1 MAEYVVEMR
10 NITKQF
16 PRVLANDNV
25 TFRVKPG
32 EIHALVGE
40 NGAGKST
47 LMNMLYGLLRP
58 TSGTILINGREVDF
72 QGPGD
77 AIAQGIGMVHQHFM
91 LIPPL
96 TVAENVIL
104 GQEPSKRGF
113 VDVTQANKIVR
124 ELSEQYGLKVDPT
137 AKVETL
143 TVGIEQRV
151 EIIKVLYRKAEIL
164 ILDEPTAVLTP
175 QEVEELF
182 DILHSLKDQGKTI
195 IIITHKLQEVM
206 AVSDNV
212 TVMRRGKVVGCVPT
226 AETSKEEL
234 ATMMVGREV
243 LLRVE
248 REEAR
253 PGQEIFKAERIRAL
267 NNKRLPVLHDVSFSV
282 RTGEILGLAGV
293 EGNGQSELIE
303 VLTGLRKA
311 EEGRMYLDDMEI
323 TNLPPQ
329 VIKEQGMGHIPED
342 RHRRGVILEYTVAQN
357 LILGVHHRAPVV
369 KRLGLERLLKQP
381 DKDASPSL
389 LQKIVKFIGVDTMNT
404 DHINTTSERL
414 VHEFD
419 IRPPDIENLVGN
431 LSGGNQ
437 QKVIVAREFDH
448 DPKFLLAAQ
457 PTRGV
462 DVGSIEFIHRRLV
475 QARDAGKAVL
485 LISAD
490 LEEILSLSD
499 RIAVIYEGE
508 IVDILQPEEATEE
521 RLGLMMT
528 GGGR

>member
-1 MAEYVVEMR
+1 MAEYAVEMR

-16 PRVLANDNV
+16 PRVLANDDV
-25 TFRVKPG
+25 TFLVKPG

-58 TSGTILINGREVDF
+58 NSGTIAIHGKPVDF
-72 QGPGD
+72 DGPGD

-96 TVAENVIL
+96 TVTENVIL
-104 GQEPSKRGF
+104 GQEPATRGI
-113 VDVTQANKIVR
+113 VNITQANEMVR
-124 ELSEQYGLKVDPT
+124 NLSEQYGLKVDPT
-137 AKVETL
+137 VKVETL

-175 QEVEELF
+175 QEVDELF
-182 DILHSLKDQGKTI
+182 EILRSLQKQGKTI

-212 TVMRRGKVVGCVPT
+212 TVMRRGKYVGSVAT
-226 AETSKEEL
+226 KDTSKEEL
-234 ATMMVGREV
+234 ANMMVGRKV

-248 REEAR
+248 REKAK
-253 PGQEIFKAERIRAL
+253 PGQDVLNVENIHAL
-267 NNKRLPVLHDVSFSV
+267 DNKKLPVLHGVSFTA
-282 RTGEILGLAGV
+282 RAGEILGLAGV

-303 VLTGLRKA
+303 VISGLRKA
-311 EEGRMYLDDMEI
+311 EQGHVTLDGGDM
-323 TNLPPQ
+323 TNLSPRT
-329 VIKEQGMGHIPED
+329 IKEHGMGHIPED
-342 RHRRGVILEYTVAQN
+342 RHRRGLILDYTVAQN
-357 LILGVHHRAPVV
+357 MILGLHHRLPFI
-369 KRLGLERLLKQP
+369 KRLGRE
-381 DKDASPSL
+381 
-389 LQKIVKFIGVDTMNT
+389 KIFGLDVMNT
-404 DHINTTSERL
+404 EEINRTADRL
-414 VHEFD
+414 IKEFD
-419 IRPPDIENLVGN
+419 VRPPDSDNLAGN

-437 QKVIVAREFDH
+437 QKIVVAREFNH
-448 DPKFLLAAQ
+448 NPKFLLAAQ

-475 QARDAGKAVL
+475 QARDSGKAVL

-499 RIAVIYEGE
+499 RIAVMYEGQ
-508 IVDILQPEEATEE
+508 IVGILNPEEVTEE

-528 GGGR
+528 GGGE